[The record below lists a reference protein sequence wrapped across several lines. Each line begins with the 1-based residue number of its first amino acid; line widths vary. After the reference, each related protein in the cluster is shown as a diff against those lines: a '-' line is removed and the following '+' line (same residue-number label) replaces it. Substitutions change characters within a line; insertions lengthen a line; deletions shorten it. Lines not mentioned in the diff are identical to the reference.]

1 MNLENFLSL
10 NDKLDI
16 TVWQHPSKVGR
27 CEGGS
32 EYHYKSSILDVQDG
46 KILVYFPPEESDAF
60 DWIEQ
65 GQKLRIVVT
74 RPNGLWSFF
83 PIVGQFVLKGTS
95 RFWLKLPEDVEHIQR
110 RKHVRVKHTFPLQLK
125 LETNSVPDSSAAQTP
140 SSKVLR
146 GSKQLAVA
154 TTPVV
159 LQSVDISAGGIRFKT
174 ATPLEAGQ
182 MLTVNFTLTPEFG
195 EVTNLAR
202 IVYCF
207 SPEEMPTSSA
217 YANKIAS
224 KLAGGKKEYIVA
236 LQFIDLPRDVEK
248 RIIQECFHL
257 ELEQHRKGVR

>member
-1 MNLENFLSL
+1 MNLEDFLSL

-16 TVWQHPSKVGR
+16 TVWQDANKVGSSGDNT
-27 CEGGS
+27 EF
-32 EYHYKSSILDVQDG
+32 HYKSSILDVQDG

-65 GQKLRIVVT
+65 GQKLKIVVT

-83 PIVGQFVLKGTS
+83 PTVGQFVLKGS
-95 RFWLKLPEDVEHIQR
+95 PRFWLKLPEDVEHIQR

-125 LETNSVPDSSAAQTP
+125 LETNSVPGSSVAQAP
-140 SSKVLR
+140 SSKVLM

-174 ATPLEAGQ
+174 ATPLVPGQ
-182 MLTVNFTLTPEFG
+182 MLTVNFTITPEFG

-207 SPEEMPTSSA
+207 SPEEMPASSA
-217 YANKIAS
+217 YANKIHS
-224 KLAGGKKEYIVA
+224 KLAGAKKEYIAA
-236 LQFIDLPRDVEK
+236 LQFIDLPRDIEK